1 MINIKKTCEIDIDRL
16 EEHIGGGSRLVS
28 FQVLNNGNVAMIF
41 KFPERNDDR
50 IRYTVKIHNR
60 LGIQRQCSFTAVE
73 SSMVNVM
80 LYAGELY
87 AFMKGKEA
95 DDISINRLDP
105 ATKENIVPLNRGV
118 IRQSIGISADDFM
131 IAYAD
136 GTVTRYVK
144 GIANTVLGAGR
155 STCLSLDFNR
165 KYMVYDGE
173 KIVRFDDA
181 INRTYSIQCG
191 KIDGFILAR
200 SDRSIAVCTG
210 GRLVEYVREGDCFVS
225 GRELAEFD
233 IDDCSMVKDTAAVLS
248 GRTIYVYKTV

>member
-28 FQVLNNGNVAMIF
+28 FQVLNNGNIAMIF
-41 KFPERNDDR
+41 EFPGGSDDR

-87 AFMKGKEA
+87 AFMKGREE

-131 IAYAD
+131 IAYDD
-136 GTVTRYVK
+136 GAVVRYVK
-144 GIANTVLGAGR
+144 GKPHTASQAGR
-155 STCLSLDFNR
+155 NTCISLDFNR

-173 KIVRFDDA
+173 KIIRFDDA
-181 INRTYSIQCG
+181 INRTYSISCG

-200 SDRSIAVCTG
+200 SDRSIAVCTE
-210 GRLVEYVREGDCFVS
+210 GRLAEYVREGDVFVRGS
-225 GRELAEFD
+225 DLAEFD
-233 IDDCSMVKDTAAVLS
+233 IDDCSMVKDTAAILS